1 MTYVAA
7 VVTGVAVAGI
17 TAGLWAN
24 SGGPAPNGP
33 TAAKS
38 AAAGRVARD
47 AGQDRAGT
55 QQQQMAAAANR
66 AQARGAAARPA
77 TAQRPADAASQ
88 LQTLD
93 NTGKQYQFYD
103 SVIPSAIPAGGIAAV
118 YATGPF
124 AASPSAVASR
134 SKVMWIDVTGS
145 DPQASALDTEPSDA
159 TPQQAATWAWNRLHQ
174 YPHALARIY
183 TMRAEWPQV
192 QALVASYPANIRA
205 RIRWWIADPTGYPH
219 MVPGADATQWYWGSG
234 YDESTAN
241 PNF

>member
-17 TAGLWAN
+17 TAGLSAN
-24 SGGPAPNGP
+24 SGGPAANEP
-33 TAAKS
+33 TAVKGGT
-38 AAAGRVARD
+38 AGRVAPD

-55 QQQQMAAAANR
+55 QQMAAAANR
-66 AQARGAAARPA
+66 AQARGGAAHPA
-77 TAQRPADAASQ
+77 AAQRPADAASQ
-88 LQTLD
+88 VQTLV
-93 NTGKQYQFYD
+93 NTNKQYQFYD

-124 AASPSAVASR
+124 AASPSAVAGR
-134 SKVMWIDVTGS
+134 SKVMWIDVSGA

-159 TPQQAATWAWNRLHQ
+159 TPQVAATWAWNRLHQ

-183 TMRAEWPQV
+183 TTISWWPQV
-192 QALVASYPANIRA
+192 QALVANYPPSIRD

-219 MVPGADATQWYWGSG
+219 MVPGADATQWYWGST